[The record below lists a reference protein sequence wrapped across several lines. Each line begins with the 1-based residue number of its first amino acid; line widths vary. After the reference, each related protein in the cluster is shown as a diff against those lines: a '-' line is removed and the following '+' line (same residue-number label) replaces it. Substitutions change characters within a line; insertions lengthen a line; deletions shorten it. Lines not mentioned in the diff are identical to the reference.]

1 MKIGYVFAGLLVRDR
16 DEAAAWYERLF
27 GRPPTFLPNEREA
40 VWQVADT
47 ASVYLLAD
55 AERAGHGIL
64 TMVVDDLD
72 AALAELAQRGIV
84 PDTTEEIPGA
94 GRKGIMT
101 DPDGNVVSL
110 VQLL

>member
-27 GRPPTFLPNEREA
+27 GRAPTFLPNEREA
-40 VWQVADT
+40 VWQVEAT

-84 PDTTEEIPGA
+84 PDAREEIPDA